1 MILRRNY
8 GRNIEKLS
16 RNIWN
21 KNKGKNKI
29 SMGRINNLPKRFWVR
44 IEIIYF
50 WRRLSKKEPNFN
62 MIKRNYK
69 KKSYKN

>member
-1 MILRRNY
+1 MMRINVMILRRNY

-29 SMGRINNLPKRFWVR
+29 SMGRINNLPKRF
-44 IEIIYF
+44 
-50 WRRLSKKEPNFN
+50 
-62 MIKRNYK
+62 
-69 KKSYKN
+69 

>member
-1 MILRRNY
+1 
-8 GRNIEKLS
+8 
-16 RNIWN
+16 
-21 KNKGKNKI
+21 
-29 SMGRINNLPKRFWVR
+29 MGRINNLPKRFWVR